1 MKKFFFWFIIL
12 FVAFGLGFLI
22 FNLIIMPRIA
32 GTGKNVTVP
41 DVVGKSL
48 AEAQKIILSQELEFG
63 SVRAVYDTS
72 YGHGFVVGQKPL
84 AGSVVRSGR
93 RVNLIVSKGPQ
104 IVKIPNLEQMSI
116 DQGMRVLASLG
127 ISQISIDSLRSAN
140 IPSGKI
146 IGIEPGP
153 GSELPVSGAVKIFV
167 SSGGSG
173 VFLMPSL
180 IGLPVDIALDTINYN
195 GLILGSLQTIPS
207 DEWPGLVIIQYPEAG
222 MRVRTNDTVR
232 MIVSRGQE

>member
-1 MKKFFFWFIIL
+1 MKKIL
-12 FVAFGLGFLI
+12 LWIVILVCAFGLGFLV
-22 FNLIIMPRIA
+22 FNLLIMPRIA

-41 DVVGKSL
+41 DLVGKPL
-48 AEAQKIILSQELEFG
+48 AEAQKIILGQELEFG

-93 RVNLIVSKGPQ
+93 SINLIVSKGPQ
-104 IVKIPNLEQMSI
+104 IVKIPFLEQMGLE
-116 DQGMRVLASLG
+116 QGLRVLTSLG
-127 ISQISIDSLRSAN
+127 INQISIDSLRSAT

-146 IGIEPGP
+146 LGVEPGP
-153 GSELPVSGAVKIFV
+153 GSEIPVSGPVKIFV

-173 VFLMPSL
+173 IFLMPSL

-222 MRVRTNDTVR
+222 MRVKTSDTVR